1 VRKVHLDFETRSEV
15 DIWKSGAWIYSTSP
29 TTEVLCV
36 AFAIDDSLVY
46 LNDWFMLRQL
56 AEDPDTLFVAHNA
69 FFERSIWANIL
80 VPKFGFPP
88 VPLRRWRDTMAKACA
103 YSLPKSLDKAAEAMH
118 LTQGKDKQ
126 GRQIMLLMSK
136 PRKYSPEGVAIYD
149 EKPENFKKLYEYCKQ
164 DVEVERELDTHLPDL
179 SEREQEIWF
188 YDQLINTRGVK
199 VDMSTVQNIL
209 RVLEDTKQELNARLV
224 KITGGKVTKGTEVQ
238 SMVNYLNSTGCRIND
253 LQKATVSYIIKT
265 GGLSAHHIE
274 VLKLRQELGKTSTA
288 KYQKLLESVDKEGTL
303 RDCYVY
309 HSASTGRWGGKLVQ
323 LQNLP
328 YDKKGEVNVG
338 RAINDVNTLGVEGV
352 KKAYSGQV
360 SRVFSACI
368 RGVFVPSSGKEL
380 YVVDYGAVEARV
392 LMWMAQ
398 EKRGLKE
405 FQDTDRGAADI
416 YVQMARRIYKRD
428 DIKKG
433 DKERALGKATIL
445 GCGYGMSGTKFTATC
460 ASNGI
465 VLTEEEGS
473 RIVNLYRN
481 TYPNVRNYWYDMER
495 AVMFVFAHPGAV
507 QTVGNV
513 KWVYSKERNAIFC
526 KLPSGRLLTYL
537 EPKIVPN
544 KFDSESMSFMTE
556 VNSQWVRR
564 DTWGATLVENM
575 VQATA
580 RDIMAY
586 SMPRLEKAGFPV
598 LMHCH
603 DEIVSEQDKGAG
615 RLQEMVDL
623 MCAKEPWMGTCPIV
637 AEGFT
642 CERYGKG

>member
-1 VRKVHLDFETRSEV
+1 MRKIHLDFETRSEV
-15 DIWKSGAWIYSTSP
+15 DIWTSGAWIYSSHQS
-29 TTEVLCV
+29 TEILCV
-36 AFAIDDSLVY
+36 AFAIDDSPVY

-103 YSLPKSLDKAAEAMH
+103 YSLPISLDKAAEAMH

-149 EKPENFKKLYEYCKQ
+149 EKPENFKKLYEYCMQ

-238 SMVNYLNSTGCRIND
+238 SMVNYLNSIGCRIPN
-253 LQKATVSYIIKT
+253 LQKQTVLEFIKS
-265 GGLSAHHIE
+265 GKLNAHHIE

-288 KYQKLLESVDKEGTL
+288 KYQKLLESVDKDGTL
-303 RDCYVY
+303 RDCYIY

-338 RAINDVNTLGVEGV
+338 KAINDVNTLGVEGV
-352 KKAYSGQV
+352 KKAYPGQV

-445 GCGYGMSGTKFTATC
+445 GCGYGMSGTKFIATC

-473 RIVNLYRN
+473 RIVNLYRD
-481 TYPNVRNYWYDMER
+481 TYPNVRNYWYNMER

-513 KWVYSKERNAIFC
+513 RWVYSKERNAIFC

-564 DTWGATLVENM
+564 DTWGATLVENV

-598 LMHCH
+598 LMHTH
-603 DEIVSEQDKGAG
+603 DEIVSEQNKGAG

-623 MCAKEPWMGTCPIV
+623 MCEKEPWMGACPIV

>member
-1 VRKVHLDFETRSEV
+1 MRKVHLDFETRSQV

-36 AFAIDDSLVY
+36 AFAIDDSPVY

-56 AEDPDTLFVAHNA
+56 AEDPGTLFVAHNA

-88 VPLRRWRDTMAKACA
+88 VPLKKWRDTMAKACA
-103 YSLPKSLDKAAEAMH
+103 YGLPKSLEKASKAMG
-118 LTQGKDKQ
+118 LIQGKDKA

-136 PRKYSPEGVAIYD
+136 PKKITDKGEVVYD
-149 EKPENFKKLYEYCKQ
+149 EKPENIEKLYEYCKQ
-164 DVEVERELDTHLPDL
+164 DVEVERELDTRLPDL

-188 YDQLINTRGVK
+188 YDQLINSRGVK
-199 VDMSTVQNIL
+199 VDMPTVKNIL
-209 RVLEDTKQELNARLV
+209 RVLESTTQELNQKLV
-224 KITGGKVTKGTEVQ
+224 QITGGKVTKGTEVR
-238 SMVNYLNSTGCRIND
+238 SMVNYLNSTGCRIPN
-253 LQKATVSYIIKT
+253 LRKETVTEFIKS
-265 GGLSAHHIE
+265 GRLNSHHIE
-274 VLKLRQELGKTSTA
+274 VLKLRQELGKSSTA
-288 KYQKLLESVDKEGTL
+288 KYQRLLDSVDQNGVL
-303 RDCYVY
+303 RDCYIY

-328 YDKKGEVNVG
+328 YDKKGEIDVEK
-338 RAINDVNTLGVEGV
+338 AINDVNTLGVEDV
-352 KKAYSGQV
+352 KKTYYGQV
-360 SRVFSACI
+360 SRVFSACV
-368 RGVFVPSSGKEL
+368 RGVFVPSPGKEL
-380 YVVDYGAVEARV
+380 YVVDYGAIEARI

-405 FQDTDRGAADI
+405 FEDTDRGAEDI
-416 YVQMARRIYKRD
+416 YVQMARRIYKRS

-445 GCGYGMSGTKFTATC
+445 GCGYGMGSSKFVATC

-473 RIVNLYRN
+473 RIVNLYRD
-481 TYPNVRNYWYDMER
+481 TYPKVRNYWYDMER
-495 AVMFVFAHPGAV
+495 AVMMVYHHPGTV
-507 QTVGNV
+507 QTAGNV
-513 KWVYSKERNAIFC
+513 RWVYQKSRDAIFC
-526 KLPSGRLLTYL
+526 KLPSGRLLTYIS
-537 EPKIVPN
+537 PKIVPN

-564 DTWGATLVENM
+564 DLWGGTLVENV

-580 RDIMAY
+580 RDVMAY
-586 SMPRLEKAGFPV
+586 SMPRLEKAGFPI
-598 LMHCH
+598 LMHTH
-603 DEIVSEQDKGAG
+603 DEIVSEQNKGAG
-615 RLQEMVDL
+615 RLQEMIDL
-623 MCAKEPWMGTCPIV
+623 MCVREPWLKGCPIV